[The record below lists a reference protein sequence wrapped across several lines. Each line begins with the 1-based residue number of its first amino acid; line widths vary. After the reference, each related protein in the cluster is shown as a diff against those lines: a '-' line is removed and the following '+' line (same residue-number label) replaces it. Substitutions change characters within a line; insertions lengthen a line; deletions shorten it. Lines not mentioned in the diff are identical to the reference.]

1 MRARCFKEAVETV
14 AFAEKGDAYLRLRGE
29 IIGVQLRIG
38 SVSPHQQ
45 HGNNDDSNVSCARKE
60 GHNPHSAFQLLQ
72 ADLRRYQVATAGRAV
87 FPGLPPA
94 WAARP

>member
-1 MRARCFKEAVETV
+1 MRARCFKETVETV

-45 HGNNDDSNVSCARKE
+45 HGNNA
-60 GHNPHSAFQLLQ
+60 
-72 ADLRRYQVATAGRAV
+72 
-87 FPGLPPA
+87 
-94 WAARP
+94 